1 MPSDADMMS
10 GDKPKKLVESLRNSL
25 LDLQTE
31 INVNKNNEAKREEV
45 NRVIC
50 YTRILGILDSHNKT
64 QIIFGSAVH

>member
-1 MPSDADMMS
+1 MLSDADMMS
-10 GDKPKKLVESLRNSL
+10 GDKPKKLVKSLRNSL

-50 YTRILGILDSHNKT
+50 YTRILVILDSHNKT
-64 QIIFGSAVH
+64 QIIFGSVVH